1 MLVSYVL
8 KPVLGEGFAC
18 RMEPYFGQIIQYL
31 SELIKSKKLNL
42 AGNKGDYGELIAAIA
57 LSKAYDCLQR
67 DSKDH
72 FSRPVIA
79 KDIVVIPDFG
89 RQQYPRR

>member
-8 KPVLGEGFAC
+8 EPVLGEGFAC
-18 RMEPYFGQIIQYL
+18 RMEPYFGHIIQYL

-57 LSKAYDCLQR
+57 LSKAYDCLHR

-72 FSRPVIA
+72 YFSRPVIA
-79 KDIVVIPDFG
+79 KDIVGIQDFG
-89 RQQYPRR
+89 R